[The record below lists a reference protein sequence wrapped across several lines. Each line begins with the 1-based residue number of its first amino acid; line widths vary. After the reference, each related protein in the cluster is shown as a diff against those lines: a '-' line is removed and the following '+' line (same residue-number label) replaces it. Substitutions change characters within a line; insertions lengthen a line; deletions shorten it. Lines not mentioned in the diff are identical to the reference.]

1 MWKRGKV
8 WPGWTGSDLL
18 GPGGPFRRA
27 AAAIG
32 ERADDRR
39 AVPTSPI
46 FDLQPH

>member
-1 MWKRGKV
+1 MWKRGEV
-8 WPGWTGSDLL
+8 WPGWTGSD
-18 GPGGPFRRA
+18 RSA